1 MSPDPEI
8 SDEEF
13 EEIALAIARERMR
26 HFGYLDEEIATAER
40 DKEHTEECEPTPEGW
55 VCLDEDGERTIHPL
69 HDEMDAVSEQ
79 VVFTMERLLAAL
91 GSRLLPRGGSS
102 ETKYQITGAIQ
113 GKRWVWMAYVRTIG
127 EAFESALNARQDGW
141 SDFRAEQRTITRFP
155 DGSELV
161 GPWLNVEEGTP

>member
-91 GSRLLPRGGSS
+91 GSRLLPRGG
-102 ETKYQITGAIQ
+102 EE
-113 GKRWVWMAYVRTIG
+113 RT
-127 EAFESALNARQDGW
+127 EQGW
-141 SDFRAEQRTITRFP
+141 STSDPAEVHRYLSYGVNGLPYRKPDRRRTITRFP

>member
-1 MSPDPEI
+1 MSPDPETVAL
-8 SDEEF
+8 
-13 EEIALAIARERMR
+13 IAEAINEGFATAPAQPFTEYQVELAIEAG
-26 HFGYLDEEIATAER
+26 H
-40 DKEHTEECEPTPEGW
+40 
-55 VCLDEDGERTIHPL
+55 
-69 HDEMDAVSEQ
+69 VSEDYTFDAGQ
-79 VVFTMERLLAAL
+79 AVIDSHVARAVLAAL